1 MGEKQKIV
9 IVDDEA
15 DTRKLLRLSLIEI
28 HDKYEIIEF
37 DSPINALEK
46 INKINNISLLI
57 TDIMMPSIN
66 GYQFAQIF
74 RDKHKDIPILFISVS
89 SFTPDTLLTITEIGK
104 ADCISKPFD
113 PYEIIVHIKDAL
125 NGFDMSSNT
134 VSFVVHGQDKV
145 RLDELTKLINGE
157 LGLNYPIK
165 LNEKPSRGLTII
177 EKLENISNEKIDVVF
192 IMLTPDDMI
201 CDETNTENNNKIRR
215 ARQNVILELG
225 YFIGRFGRK
234 SGKIIILYDKNV
246 ELPSD
251 INGIVYIDITN
262 GIEESKG
269 KIINEMQHIT
279 NHKKSLRK

>member
-89 SFTPDTLLTITEIGK
+89 SFTPDTL
-104 ADCISKPFD
+104 S
-113 PYEIIVHIKDAL
+113 Y
-125 NGFDMSSNT
+125 NS
-134 VSFVVHGQDKV
+134 
-145 RLDELTKLINGE
+145 
-157 LGLNYPIK
+157 
-165 LNEKPSRGLTII
+165 
-177 EKLENISNEKIDVVF
+177 
-192 IMLTPDDMI
+192 
-201 CDETNTENNNKIRR
+201 
-215 ARQNVILELG
+215 
-225 YFIGRFGRK
+225 
-234 SGKIIILYDKNV
+234 
-246 ELPSD
+246 
-251 INGIVYIDITN
+251 
-262 GIEESKG
+262 
-269 KIINEMQHIT
+269 
-279 NHKKSLRK
+279 